1 MRSGLRFFPG
11 SLPETLNKHLR
22 VPGTAVREPNIN
34 SGSGCQNTR
43 LDADFLV
50 SRQEMAHIPAPDS
63 LDGQSV
69 VHMLS
74 RADDLCQSF
83 TVFFPVLHKGVIC
96 FFLLFYSRECCL
108 IVSNLTTLTV
118 FKKRR

>member
-11 SLPETLNKHLR
+11 CLPETLNKHRR

-34 SGSGCQNTR
+34 SVSGCQNTR

-83 TVFFPVLHKGVIC
+83 TFFFFSRPSHGCHFFPPFLFARVLSDC
-96 FFLLFYSRECCL
+96 
-108 IVSNLTTLTV
+108 
-118 FKKRR
+118 